1 QPLHHTIPPWII
13 GYCIPK
19 REVTLFI
26 SITVKS
32 YCRKNKRGNKKVQK
46 KGNTKKEKSPHW
58 MFSPQALLRNG
69 S

>member
-1 QPLHHTIPPWII
+1 PLHHTIPPWII

-32 YCRKNKRGNKKVQK
+32 YCRKKQKREQK
-46 KGNTKKEKSPHW
+46 SSEKRNTKKEKSPQDV
-58 MFSPQALLRNG
+58 FPSSP
-69 S
+69 STE